1 MARKR
6 IAAPLLVWVL
16 LFVQFIPLVLFP
28 PRAFAPTSQEWWL
41 PALCALLA
49 LVATLQLL
57 IRRTP
62 QLWPW
67 YVMSFAHGIN
77 IISRL
82 MMLMPRS
89 ALNVKG
95 KVVVNG
101 LYLLLTV
108 VAMLVS
114 AFYLWYF
121 ELHEVRTTFLKK
133 ERETAEK
140 QAA

>member
-6 IAAPLLVWVL
+6 IAAPILVWVL
-16 LFVQFIPLVLFP
+16 LLVQFIPLVLFP
-28 PRAFAPTSQEWWL
+28 PKSFSPTSQEWWL

-49 LVATLQLL
+49 LVAALQLL
-57 IRRTP
+57 IRRTA

-67 YVMSFAHGIN
+67 YVLSFAHGIN

-89 ALNVKG
+89 ALNLKG
-95 KVVVNG
+95 RVVVNG

-108 VAMLVS
+108 LAMLVS
-114 AFYLWYF
+114 AFFLWYY
-121 ELHEVRTTFLKK
+121 EQHEVRMTFLKK
-133 ERETAEK
+133 QEAK
-140 QAA
+140 AA